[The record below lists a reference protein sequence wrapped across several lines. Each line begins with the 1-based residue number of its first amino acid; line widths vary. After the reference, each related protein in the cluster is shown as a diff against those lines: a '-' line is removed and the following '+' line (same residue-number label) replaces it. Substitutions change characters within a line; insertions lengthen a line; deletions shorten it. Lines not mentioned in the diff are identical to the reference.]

1 MNNSLKYKRTH
12 THTHTQVREP
22 EQVKSA
28 LTSQGMKYHTSRNMG
43 DKVVYFMSAKFISGP
58 EAVLSLSLAPSG
70 AGKIKIRVSPV
81 SLAAPIYLSVK
92 NALCS

>member
-1 MNNSLKYKRTH
+1 
-12 THTHTQVREP
+12 
-22 EQVKSA
+22 
-28 LTSQGMKYHTSRNMG
+28 MG

-70 AGKIKIRVSPV
+70 AGKIKIRVSPI

>member
-1 MNNSLKYKRTH
+1 MNVFSNTNKLE
-12 THTHTQVREP
+12 TQVREP

-43 DKVVYFMSAKFISGP
+43 DKVVFFSVCEISSGP

>member
-1 MNNSLKYKRTH
+1 MLSSTNAHTH
-12 THTHTQVREP
+12 THTHTQVRAP
-22 EQVKSA
+22 EHVKSA

-43 DKVVYFMSAKFISGP
+43 DKVVFFLSAKFLSGP